1 MQKWHEKYL
10 DIPYEWGKS
19 DCLRLIEKVLQNEK
33 NYKLGDNLEDIKE
46 DWVKDTPSR
55 LIDSAVQKGSIIE
68 DLKGLQEFDTV
79 FFKMDGVVRH
89 MGIMID
95 NYGRF
100 LHQLIKRRSRV
111 DDINK
116 RHWREVFL
124 AGVRIT
130 FD

>member
-1 MQKWHEKYL
+1 MAKWHEKYL

-19 DCLRLIEKVLQNEK
+19 DCLRLIEKVLLKEK
-33 NYKLGDNLEDIKE
+33 NYRVDEGGELGQ
-46 DWVKDTPSR
+46 DWVKETPSR
-55 LIDSAVQKGSIIE
+55 LIDSAVRCGDIIE
-68 DLKGLQEFDTV
+68 DLNGLQEFDVV

-100 LHQLIKRRSRV
+100 LHQLQKRRSRI

-116 RHWREVFL
+116 RHWRNIFL
-124 AGVRIT
+124 CGVKIK
-130 FD
+130 FE